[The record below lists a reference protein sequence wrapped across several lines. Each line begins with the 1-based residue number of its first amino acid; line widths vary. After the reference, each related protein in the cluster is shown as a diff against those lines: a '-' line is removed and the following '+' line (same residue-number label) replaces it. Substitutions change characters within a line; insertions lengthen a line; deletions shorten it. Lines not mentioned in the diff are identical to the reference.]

1 LHKKQLKKEKNNSKV
16 ATLMEFLMRITIP
29 DLLKKKKKGEK
40 ITMLTAYDSLFT
52 KIIDKNEIDMILVG
66 DSLGMVVQ
74 GSENTLGVT
83 LDEMIYHTK
92 IVVRNSNYPFIV
104 TDMPFMSYQA
114 SYDAVVNAGRIIK
127 ESGANAVKIEGGAEF
142 ADTIKALVKASI
154 PVVGHIGL
162 LPQSVNQFGK
172 FKVQGRSEKN
182 HDQILEDA
190 KRLEEAG
197 AFAIVLEAIPYE
209 LAKEITKSISIPT
222 IGIGAGNATDGQ
234 VLVIYDLLGGDSS
247 FNPKFLKKY
256 LNLEELV
263 SNAISEYKKDVTE
276 ASFPAMENT
285 FFKTKSKEEM
295 VSLYSS

>member
-1 LHKKQLKKEKNNSKV
+1 
-16 ATLMEFLMRITIP
+16 MRVTIP
-29 DLLKKKKKGEK
+29 NLLKKKKRGEK
-40 ITMLTAYDSLFT
+40 ITMLTSYDSLFT
-52 KIIDKNEIDMILVG
+52 RLIDKSEIDMILVG

-74 GSENTLGVT
+74 GHNDTLSVT

-92 IVVRNSNYPFIV
+92 IVVRNSNYPLIV
-104 TDMPFMSYQA
+104 ADMPFMTYQTNT
-114 SYDAVVNAGRIIK
+114 YDAVVNAGRLIK

-142 ADTIKALVKASI
+142 SDTIKALVKASI

-162 LPQSVNQFGK
+162 MPQSVNQIGG
-172 FKVQGRSEKN
+172 FKVQGKSKKRQEKM
-182 HDQILEDA
+182 IEDA
-190 KRLEEAG
+190 KKLEEAG

-209 LAKEITKSISIPT
+209 LAKEITQSVSIPT

-263 SNAISEYKKDVTE
+263 GNALNEYKKDVKKGN
-276 ASFPAMENT
+276 FPAIENT
-285 FFKTKSKEEM
+285 FFKTKSKDEIIT
-295 VSLYSS
+295 LYSKA